1 MLCGPAA
8 PSPERSSA
16 AAAPPECVT
25 SGARVAHEQHRERGH
40 GGRHRAFGMRGAD
53 AVDRTTTAR
62 AARWSARRRPW
73 GRRRA
78 RCGGA
83 AAARRGDSRET
94 HILDDALVHEA
105 DEAVQRLLLREPV
118 GFGEDA
124 EKTGVR
130 RAVAVAGRAGE
141 EVEDARARLVLV
153 QELDDRRENVMG
165 HVLMG
170 DVAEEVEER
179 LGELGAGLR
188 GGEEGGKA
196 MSARRGGGGGSR
208 SSVARV
214 P

>member
-1 MLCGPAA
+1 
-8 PSPERSSA
+8 
-16 AAAPPECVT
+16 
-25 SGARVAHEQHRERGH
+25 
-40 GGRHRAFGMRGAD
+40 MR
-53 AVDRTTTAR
+53 
-62 AARWSARRRPW
+62 
-73 GRRRA
+73 
-78 RCGGA
+78 GA

-124 EKTGVR
+124 EEIGVR

-188 GGEEGGKA
+188 GGGEEGGKA
-196 MSARRGGGGGSR
+196 MSARRGEGADRDRASRGALKKLQSSRARSQGKGAGRGTRGVAVAGGDATPRPAWSRRVPRSGSR
-208 SSVARV
+208 SWRPRPACRSS
-214 P
+214 

>member
-1 MLCGPAA
+1 MVC
-8 PSPERSSA
+8 
-16 AAAPPECVT
+16 AAAP
-25 SGARVAHEQHRERGH
+25 
-40 GGRHRAFGMRGAD
+40 M
-53 AVDRTTTAR
+53 
-62 AARWSARRRPW
+62 
-73 GRRRA
+73 GRRRRIGRRRRA
-78 RCGGA
+78 
-83 AAARRGDSRET
+83 RGDSRET

-124 EKTGVR
+124 EEIGVR

-188 GGEEGGKA
+188 GGGRGGRKSDERA
-196 MSARRGGGGGSR
+196 ERGGGGSR
-208 SSVARV
+208 SSVARCPKKIAV
-214 P
+214 VAREISGKGRGARDAGRGGGGGRRDAASGVVAARTSVRIAFLASASCLS